1 MEMTS
6 MMKGKSSDQAITMTA
21 ANSPISPL
29 ESSPVDL
36 ETRKSTDHSLELA
49 VSHVL
54 WWGMIIASSIVFA
67 GGCIYIFRHGGEPA
81 SFRVFVGEPR
91 ELCSPWG
98 AAKSALSGHGR
109 GWIQVGI
116 MLLVATPIIRVAL
129 SWFTFL
135 RRQDWLYFAITSI
148 VFGGLI
154 YSFAGA
160 YFQ

>member
-1 MEMTS
+1 MEIAS
-6 MMKGKSSDQAITMTA
+6 IMKGQSSDQAIALTSA
-21 ANSPISPL
+21 KHPITSL
-29 ESSPVDL
+29 EPSPVDL

-54 WWGMIIASSIVFA
+54 RWGMIIASLIVFA

-98 AAKSALSGHGR
+98 AAKSAFSGHGR

-116 MLLVATPIIRVAL
+116 MLLVITPIIRVAL
-129 SWFTFL
+129 SWLTFF

-148 VFGGLI
+148 VLGGLI
-154 YSFAGA
+154 YSFVGT
-160 YFQ
+160 YF